1 MPDAEGELELH
12 LRTRCGG
19 GLGVKGFARTPRRLH
34 FALHLG
40 GFEQG
45 INLVDF
51 IDEFVVGHARG

>member
-1 MPDAEGELELH
+1 
-12 LRTRCGG
+12 
-19 GLGVKGFARTPRRLH
+19 VKGFARTPRRLH

-51 IDEFVVGHARG
+51 IDEFVAGHARG